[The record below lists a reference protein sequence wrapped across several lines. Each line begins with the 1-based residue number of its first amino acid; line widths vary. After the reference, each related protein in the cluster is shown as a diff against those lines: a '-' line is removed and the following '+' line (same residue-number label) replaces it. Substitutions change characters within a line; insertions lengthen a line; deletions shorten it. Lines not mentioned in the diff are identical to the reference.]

1 MAECL
6 VCLHHV
12 DSTSIRFYFRTLNY
26 TSPHHQ
32 QQYCFCFFSHTFTLP
47 LRVVIIKWI
56 RRTRKDLL
64 IRVRKNEN
72 LQEEKS
78 FHLLIIATFHSFVC
92 FFLFPHKANHCFY
105 LSSFMRKNLLL
116 FDEKSGKIFFFYST
130 ENFQIFFL
138 ILK

>member
-92 FFLFPHKANHCFY
+92 FFFISPQGKSLLLSFFFY
-105 LSSFMRKNLLL
+105 EKKFIAFWWKKWKNL
-116 FDEKSGKIFFFYST
+116 FFYST